1 MSFLRTFWVH
11 SLIPN
16 SLCSLLRGILL
27 LHSSWD
33 ILCFLGF
40 NLCFHWPLQTKQSWV
55 RVCEETLENPS
66 ACGRTL
72 RATFAAA
79 SVGGFQAASVS
90 QWLVVALVMIHTQQS
105 LRPEKNFSD
114 SLTERLLEPCAISC
128 MIPASAAL
136 KFSARES
143 LRSSHRS
150 HKFSILILF
159 ESPGSWWRLQIL
171 WQKQKPRQN
180 PNLQNVRNRQSKI
193 LTHAFVKRQLWVE
206 IPRGSWEILQK
217 CENVP
222 FSWKTSPAFE
232 KK

>member
-1 MSFLRTFWVH
+1 MSFLRSFWVH

-55 RVCEETLENPS
+55 RGCGETLEHPS

-79 SVGGFQAASVS
+79 AVGGFQVASVS
-90 QWLVVALVMIHTQQS
+90 QWLVVALVMIHAHQS
-105 LRPEKNFSD
+105 SRPEKNFSD
-114 SLTERLLEPCAISC
+114 SLTKKLLEPCVISC

-206 IPRGSWEILQK
+206 IPARLLRNFAKVRK
-217 CENVP
+217 CSFFLKNMAS
-222 FSWKTSPAFE
+222 FR